1 MDSLRKWAMPQNRQ
15 LSTPILLYQTEKTEM
30 HIFDN
35 NNNNTQV
42 ESFSQSITKTN
53 RAQSKVKSS
62 YLGINEKFQ
71 NFIEYLQANTNEEVD
86 VAQNNVFWKD
96 VIDYTEDSVNTQVS
110 GSEDANSQIVK
121 KEIKKMTTRNSINM
135 IKGKHLL
142 SPR

>member
-1 MDSLRKWAMPQNRQ
+1 MPQNRQ